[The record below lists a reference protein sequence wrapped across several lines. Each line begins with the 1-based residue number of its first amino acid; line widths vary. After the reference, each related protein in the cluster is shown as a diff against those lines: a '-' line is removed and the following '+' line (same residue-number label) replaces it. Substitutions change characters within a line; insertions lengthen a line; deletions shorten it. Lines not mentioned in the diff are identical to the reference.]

1 VLLHIPLVMLVLYGA
16 IALAREDSI
25 GGVIALIVA
34 VGALAAAASHARFL
48 RAGHPQFRCA
58 TSVLILTAGALAG
71 LALAVSSGA
80 LLLQSTASP

>member
-34 VGALAAAASHARFL
+34 VGALAAAAIHARFL
-48 RAGHPQFRCA
+48 RAAIH
-58 TSVLILTAGALAG
+58 SS
-71 LALAVSSGA
+71 AVPLRSS
-80 LLLQSTASP
+80 S